1 MRIVLLLSIVVMACG
16 SPEPEVIPADVLAK
30 SAMKEVLTDMHLL
43 KGKLAVWRMKQEVS
57 QVQED
62 SLFQLL
68 YAEHQITKA
77 VFDSSMAYYTLEEPA
92 ALELIYTETVE
103 ELQKQEADLG
113 N

>member
-1 MRIVLLLSIVVMACG
+1 MRFILLMSVFLVACS
-16 SPEPEVIPADVLAK
+16 SPEPKVVPTDVLTK
-30 SAMKEVLTDMHLL
+30 SEMTAVLTDVHLL
-43 KGKLAVWRMKQEVS
+43 KGKIAVWRMKQQVS
-57 QVQED
+57 QLQED

-77 VFDSSMAYYTLEEPA
+77 VFDSSMAYYTLEESA
-92 ALELIYTETVE
+92 ALEAIYTEVVE